1 MEIELKG
8 NGNNNGF
15 SEVNK
20 LSAYDV
26 FFLNIKKRFKKD
38 RNWRIGIMNKYDDID
53 WSVSAYMIRSF
64 NFRDFFYYIRE
75 DLDM

>member
-38 RNWRIGIMNKYDDID
+38 RN
-53 WSVSAYMIRSF
+53 
-64 NFRDFFYYIRE
+64 
-75 DLDM
+75 